1 MRPVRVAF
9 VMEQA
14 LGHVTYSQNLH
25 AEAGQH
31 ASVIPTWLPIPF
43 EVHGPARL
51 VPLLRDNWSA
61 RASWRARRALGD
73 VLGAQPHDAVFFHT
87 QVTALFSLGI
97 IRRLPTIVSLDAT
110 PLNYDRVGYHYG
122 HRPAGDGWLDR
133 LKYRVNQR
141 VFRAARGLVTWSEWA
156 RRSLVDEYGID
167 DSRIRV
173 LAPGAARTFFELGRL
188 RAAASPPPGPS
199 RRTPRV
205 LFVGGDFQRK
215 GGPVLLESVRALG
228 DRCVVDVVT
237 QAAVDAPPNVRVHTG
252 VEPNSERLLRLFAE
266 ADAFVLPS
274 RAECL
279 AVALMEAAAA
289 GLPIVTTNVGAL
301 GEAVRPGSSGFLI
314 PADDP
319 RALRQALSALL
330 DDAAQR
336 SRMGRAGYDLACR
349 RFDARRNARVLFD
362 LLAQHAAVA
371 ADVRGAA

>member
-1 MRPVRVAF
+1 
-9 VMEQA
+9 
-14 LGHVTYSQNLH
+14 
-25 AEAGQH
+25 
-31 ASVIPTWLPIPF
+31 
-43 EVHGPARL
+43 
-51 VPLLRDNWSA
+51 
-61 RASWRARRALGD
+61 
-73 VLGAQPHDAVFFHT
+73 
-87 QVTALFSLGI
+87 
-97 IRRLPTIVSLDAT
+97 
-110 PLNYDRVGYHYG
+110 
-122 HRPAGDGWLDR
+122 
-133 LKYRVNQR
+133 
-141 VFRAARGLVTWSEWA
+141 
-156 RRSLVDEYGID
+156 
-167 DSRIRV
+167 
-173 LAPGAARTFFELGRL
+173 
-188 RAAASPPPGPS
+188 
-199 RRTPRV
+199 
-205 LFVGGDFQRK
+205 
-215 GGPVLLESVRALG
+215 
-228 DRCVVDVVT
+228 